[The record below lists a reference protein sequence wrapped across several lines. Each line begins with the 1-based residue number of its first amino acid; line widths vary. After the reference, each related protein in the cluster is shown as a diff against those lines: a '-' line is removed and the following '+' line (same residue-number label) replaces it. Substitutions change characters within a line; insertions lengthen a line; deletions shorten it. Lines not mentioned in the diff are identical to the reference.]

1 MAYNEVVTTAI
12 GHIAT
17 DITVRT
23 TTQGRNVAT
32 FRLVTQERR
41 YDRET
46 GLWSDGERV
55 FFSVSCWGWMATN
68 VQRSLAKGD
77 LVVVTGRIKIREYVT
92 DSGDKRESLDLTA
105 RAIGP
110 DLSVCSAVVTRQS
123 KDHAVE
129 EPLPLPMSTAA

>member
-12 GHIAT
+12 GRIIT
-17 DITVRT
+17 DIAVRT

-32 FRLVTQERR
+32 FRLATQERR
-41 YDRET
+41 FDRET
-46 GLWSDGERV
+46 GIWSDGDQV

-77 LVVVTGRIKIREYVT
+77 LVVVTGRIKVREYVT
-92 DSGDKRESLDLTA
+92 DSGEKRESLDLTA

-110 DLSVCSAVVTRQS
+110 DLATCTAVVTRQS
-123 KDHAVE
+123 RDQTVE
-129 EPLPLPMSTAA
+129 ESLPLPVPTAA